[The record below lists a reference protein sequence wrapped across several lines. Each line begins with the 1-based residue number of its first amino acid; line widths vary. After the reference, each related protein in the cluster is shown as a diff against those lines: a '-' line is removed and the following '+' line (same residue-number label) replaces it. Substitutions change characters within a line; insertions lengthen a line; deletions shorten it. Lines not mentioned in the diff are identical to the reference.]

1 MAAGLTISERHLA
14 LFVFGARAITMG
26 FLGLIVLF
34 PLLGHGTW
42 HSHRAIR

>member
-14 LFVFGARAITMG
+14 LFVFGARAIAAG
-26 FLGLIVLF
+26 FLGLIV

-42 HSHRAIR
+42 HSYRAIR